1 MKSMNV
7 YLFFNGNCEEAMNFY
22 KKCLGGELTLMRYKE
37 APIET
42 AEDMKEKIMH
52 AELRKD
58 GIHMM
63 AADEERKKELIIG
76 QNVNLSINFETPEE
90 QEEVFKKLAE
100 DGKINMDLQDTFWD
114 ATYGS
119 LTDKYGI
126 NWIFN
131 YDKRK

>member
-100 DGKINMDLQDTFWD
+100 DGKINMELQDTFWD